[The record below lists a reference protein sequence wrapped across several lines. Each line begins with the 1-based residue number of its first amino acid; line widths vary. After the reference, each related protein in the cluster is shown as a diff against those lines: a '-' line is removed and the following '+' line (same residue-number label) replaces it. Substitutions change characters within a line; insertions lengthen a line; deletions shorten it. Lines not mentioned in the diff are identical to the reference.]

1 MYWFK
6 KEQFHTYQETTNGVF
21 GLFDTPEE
29 ILEAAEKT
37 KEKKTKSPV
46 YAKTKQER
54 QRPPPKLKIIY
65 REELA

>member
-21 GLFDTPEE
+21 GLFDSPEE

-37 KEKKTKSPV
+37 KEKN
-46 YAKTKQER
+46 E
-54 QRPPPKLKIIY
+54 
-65 REELA
+65 